1 MKKFGQLLLAAL
13 ILTNGFLFG
22 TSDAF
27 AMGSKGHDKLK
38 LSTNAD
44 VYSNNAPIVVS
55 GWTAGGAV
63 SIELIAKD
71 SGKVVGRKDVY
82 YENMKNG
89 NFTVSFPTK
98 GLKGLYDVRLNG
110 GWGKEDYHRVLTN
123 YLKVNQ

>member
-1 MKKFGQLLLAAL
+1 MKKFGQLLLTAL
-13 ILTNGFLFG
+13 ILTSGLLFS

-27 AMGSKGHDKLK
+27 AMGSKGDAKLK

-44 VYSNNAPIVVS
+44 VYSNNTPIVVS
-55 GWTAGGAV
+55 GWTSGGAV

-71 SGKVVGRKDVY
+71 GKVVGRKDVD

-110 GWGKEDYHRVLTN
+110 AWGKEDYHRVLTN